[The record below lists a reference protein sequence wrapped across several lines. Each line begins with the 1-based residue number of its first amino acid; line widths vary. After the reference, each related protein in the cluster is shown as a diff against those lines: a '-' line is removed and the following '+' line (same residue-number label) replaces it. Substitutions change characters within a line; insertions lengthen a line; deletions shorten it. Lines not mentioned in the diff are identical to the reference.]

1 MQDQDTVNT
10 AWGILG
16 IFSTCMFFVLTLGKE
31 YAPFLSF
38 LLFIYVPTSQMQCR
52 WWEGGTLLQQTRGEW
67 FNCFSSLVAPHS
79 LIQLQSWHAEWRN
92 SNTFSLSM
100 QDSIIVVA
108 PPVVTR
114 AYQELSRGIVNLQN
128 ASIAMLCLHWALVP
142 VLCSMLLG
150 RVLAACVSF
159 VVICFLWAQN
169 FIALQLESPFGCEPN
184 DLPMQQMQGDWK
196 LGTRVYALCAGLTS
210 VTNGV
215 LFILAVVTGLMKG
228 SEAMDVDMLRE
239 NEKHQGKQD
248 ASFERELSKFLAHWS
263 EKDEKPIQDDD
274 KILRPK
280 VEVLPPPLPS
290 LSSPPAQLVAPPTP
304 ATLNSMNEAEQDI
317 ARMRMKARTYTST
330 EGICGPLAEGSVTLF
345 GTPKNAATARPPKG
359 GVTAQRTSSLDSGN
373 QEKSDESKQDPGPP
387 KTLGVVPREA
397 HGPGEEKTEKR
408 RGSNRVSKSVSM
420 REPRSIFLHQI
431 TNRAGE
437 EDEEDEDMDDPDEAI
452 PCKKESLCTCI
463 QKMCLWLVCLE
474 YFDYVMGSIL
484 KAKDS

>member
-1 MQDQDTVNT
+1 MKLRSYSWNIFRYIGDYMHLFGSLARNRILMLVQSGQNSYKRRLITRSTNDSSICELKKINQAELYIKISPSEIGSGAMSEAVKLEMQEVQ
-10 AWGILG
+10 
-16 IFSTCMFFVLTLGKE
+16 
-31 YAPFLSF
+31 
-38 LLFIYVPTSQMQCR
+38 R
-52 WWEGGTLLQQTRGEW
+52 LLQIE
-67 FNCFSSLVAPHS
+67 FSQISERIS
-79 LIQLQSWHAEWRN
+79 
-92 SNTFSLSM
+92 
-100 QDSIIVVA
+100 QD
-108 PPVVTR
+108 
-114 AYQELSRGIVNLQN
+114 
-128 ASIAMLCLHWALVP
+128 
-142 VLCSMLLG
+142 
-150 RVLAACVSF
+150 
-159 VVICFLWAQN
+159 
-169 FIALQLESPFGCEPN
+169 
-184 DLPMQQMQGDWK
+184 
-196 LGTRVYALCAGLTS
+196 
-210 VTNGV
+210 
-215 LFILAVVTGLMKG
+215 
-228 SEAMDVDMLRE
+228 LR
-239 NEKHQGKQD
+239 H
-248 ASFERELSKFLAHWS
+248 ELSKFLAHWS

-359 GVTAQRTSSLDSGN
+359 GVTAQRTSSLESGN

-463 QKMCLWLVCLE
+463 QKMCLWLVAGLKFRHRIGDSYCLTLPWLRCAWSTSTMSWASSSKLKIHE
-474 YFDYVMGSIL
+474 VMPPVCFAESRAASGLAIIANAVLPSP
-484 KAKDS
+484 